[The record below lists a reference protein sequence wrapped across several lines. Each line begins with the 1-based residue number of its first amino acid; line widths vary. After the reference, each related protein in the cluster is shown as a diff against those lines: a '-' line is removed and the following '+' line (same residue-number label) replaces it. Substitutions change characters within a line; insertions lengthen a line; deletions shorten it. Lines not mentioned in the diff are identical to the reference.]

1 MLHGATIGELIRV
14 ACRNEIQEEEISL
27 KKEKEKAMKKA
38 EVTVS
43 LMKEVQLLVKSREE
57 QKKTEKDLEQKT

>member
-43 LMKEVQLLVKSREE
+43 LMKEV
-57 QKKTEKDLEQKT
+57 